1 MGRTQE
7 TITVSISV
15 SNHND
20 EQDEIDRAAVE
31 RLRERI
37 RVLIEADL
45 VLRGIAWIV

>member
-20 EQDEIDRAAVE
+20 EQDEID
-31 RLRERI
+31 
-37 RVLIEADL
+37 L